1 MNTEDLLAH
10 RVQLVQR
17 LETIELEK
25 SQLVRKLKAI
35 DVLLEG
41 SDSVAEIVSEHVG
54 KEMFASRQVDLPGK
68 PRKRIVPPHTVRF
81 SARTSLIGAVEE
93 VALKQPGSFDSVH
106 LLKAL
111 QEAYPEFHLGE
122 TKHISSSLSD
132 LVKRGVLI
140 IERERSGAMP
150 NIYCAVKKPNNN
162 L

>member
-41 SDSVAEIVSEHVG
+41 SDPVAEIGAEHID
-54 KEMFASRQVDLPGK
+54 KEMLTMRQVTTKK

-93 VALKQPGSFDSVH
+93 MALKQPGPFDSVH

-111 QEAYPEFHLGE
+111 QEAYPEFNLGE
-122 TKHISSSLSD
+122 TKHISSPLSD
-132 LVKRGVLI
+132 LVERGVLV

-150 NIYCAVKKPNNN
+150 NIYSAVKKPNK
-162 L
+162 